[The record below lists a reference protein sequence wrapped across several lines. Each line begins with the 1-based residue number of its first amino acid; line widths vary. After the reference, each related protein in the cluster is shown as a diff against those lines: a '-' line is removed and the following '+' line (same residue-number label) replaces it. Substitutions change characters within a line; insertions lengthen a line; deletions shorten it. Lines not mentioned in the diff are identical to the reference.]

1 MKNKDTKVSRKK
13 ETWIGKVYV
22 YTVSLVMIFVV
33 YQNTCIDQID

>member
-13 ETWIGKVYV
+13 VTWIGKVYV